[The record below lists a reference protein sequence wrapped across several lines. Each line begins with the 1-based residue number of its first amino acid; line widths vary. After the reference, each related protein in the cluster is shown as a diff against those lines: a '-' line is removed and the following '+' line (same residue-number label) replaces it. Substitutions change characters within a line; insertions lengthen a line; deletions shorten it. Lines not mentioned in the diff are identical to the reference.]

1 LTEFLSCDYLGKRK
15 GGPNITLF
23 ICGWKIEMTLEHLF
37 SPFQIKSCSLAN
49 RIVMPGLA
57 SFLIE
62 DDGSITDK
70 TIEHYRM
77 RAAGGP
83 AMVIVEACAVS
94 PEGIVSPHQA
104 RIYDDRFVKGLSR
117 IAQVI
122 RAQGAVPA
130 VQIHHGGRQT
140 SARVIKRKP
149 VSASDLPCPT
159 ISGEVEPLTV
169 EGIQEII
176 FKFGEAARRA
186 VEAGFDLIE
195 IHGAHGYLV
204 NQFLSPFSNIRKDR
218 YGGDIAGRARFA
230 VEIMQEVRK
239 RLGSAF
245 PLSFKISAQEFVPGG
260 LTVEESI
267 ELLKLIVAA
276 GVDIVQVSAGNDA
289 TPEWIC
295 QPMFME
301 KACLCNS
308 AAKIRKALQVPV
320 MAVGRI
326 NDPIVAEE
334 IIRQGKADLV
344 CIGRG
349 LLADPEM
356 PKKAKEGRLD
366 EIRTCI
372 ACNTCMES
380 IFRRGRVECL
390 VNPTLG
396 REREMALKPAEKRKR
411 VMVVGGGPGGLHVA
425 LVAAARGHEVL
436 LFEKQPF
443 LGGQLVMGSVT
454 KYKKEI
460 LSLINFHIT
469 QVKKLGVKT
478 FLSSE
483 VTTETLEKIKP
494 DAIVLCTG
502 ATPLLPPIPGIE
514 KAIVFSLPE
523 VLNGNK
529 LAPKKTVI
537 LGGGATGC
545 EVAHHLAENGCRV
558 TIVEQLSKIAGQ
570 MESITRKVLIKQL
583 REKDVH
589 FVTGHRLSRIEDHG
603 VYAASG
609 DGTETFFEAEAV
621 VIAIGNKPDNL
632 LYAQIERLNLGI
644 PIFQIGDCLEP
655 RSAKAAI
662 SEAAEIGRAI

>member
-1 LTEFLSCDYLGKRK
+1 
-15 GGPNITLF
+15 
-23 ICGWKIEMTLEHLF
+23 
-37 SPFQIKSCSLAN
+37 
-49 RIVMPGLA
+49 MPGLA

-70 TIEHYRM
+70 TVEHYRR

-104 RIYDDRFVKGLSR
+104 RIYDDRFVEGLSR

-122 RAQGAVPA
+122 SKEGAVPA

-140 SARVIKRKP
+140 SARVIKQKP
-149 VSASDLPCPT
+149 VSASNLPCPT

-186 VEAGFDLIE
+186 VEAGFELIE

-204 NQFLSPFSNIRKDR
+204 NQFLSPFSNIREDA
-218 YGGDIAGRARFA
+218 YGGDRAGRARFA
-230 VEIMQEVRK
+230 VEIVQELRK
-239 RLGSAF
+239 KLGPAF
-245 PLSFKISAQEFVPGG
+245 PLSFKISAQEFVPNG

-267 ELLKLIVAA
+267 ELLKLIVHA
-276 GVDIVQVSAGNDA
+276 GLDIVQVSAGNDA

-301 KACLCNS
+301 KACLSDS
-308 AAKIRKALQVPV
+308 AARIREALHVPV

-326 NDPIVAEE
+326 NDPLIADE

-344 CIGRG
+344 CMGRG

-356 PKKAKEGRLD
+356 PRKAREGRLD
-366 EIRTCI
+366 DIRTCI

-380 IFRRGRVECL
+380 IFRKGQVECL

-396 REREMALKPAEKRKR
+396 REKEMELHPAEWGKR

-425 LVAAARGHEVL
+425 LVAALRGHDVL
-436 LFEKQPF
+436 LFEKQSF
-443 LGGQLVMGSVT
+443 LGGQLVLGSVT
-454 KYKKEI
+454 DYKREI
-460 LSLINFHIT
+460 LTLIAFHMR
-469 QVKKLGVKT
+469 QVQKMGIRIHLNH
-478 FLSSE
+478 E
-483 VTTETLEKIKP
+483 VTVETVKEVKP
-494 DAIVLCTG
+494 DVLILSTG
-502 ATPLLPPIPGIE
+502 ATPIRPPIPGIE
-514 KAIVFSLPE
+514 KPIVFALAE
-523 VLNGNK
+523 ILNG
-529 LAPKKTVI
+529 LRTVPRKVVV

-545 EVAHHLAENGCRV
+545 EVAHHLTDKGCMV
-558 TIVEQLSKIAGQ
+558 TIVEQLPKIALQ
-570 MESITRKVLIKQL
+570 MESITRKVLLKHLKYRNVQFL
-583 REKDVH
+583 TRC
-589 FVTGHRLSRIEDHG
+589 RLSRIEDQG
-603 VYAASG
+603 VYVKSE
-609 DGTETFFEAEAV
+609 DGKEVFIEAQAV
-621 VIAIGNKPDNL
+621 VIAIGNRPDNG
-632 LYAQIERLNLGI
+632 LYSQVKSMDLGI
-644 PIFQIGDCLEP
+644 PIYQIGDCLEP